1 MNADPAERARVK
13 RAWVI
18 PAPRLAALIAIAAPA
33 WLLSGYRWG
42 LFLSLLVTALVIAI
56 VLYELVT
63 LAPARAVTITRE
75 APSRTG
81 LGDPTELTYTAH
93 SEWPRVLRV
102 LIHESPPAALRPR
115 TEAPLSLEVI
125 GPPVVAT
132 SVMTPVARGRH
143 AIGPVT
149 IHIRGSLGVLT
160 RSGRME
166 PGDEI
171 SVAPSLAPV
180 RQFRLRA
187 LQARTSDTG
196 PRVLRQRGESLAFSG
211 LRLYAPGDDPRR
223 IDWKATARQ
232 RVPIT
237 REYNL
242 EQGQTVLIA
251 VDAGRLMTQEE
262 CGVSRFEQALSS
274 ALVLAT
280 VAADG
285 GDKVGLLLFD
295 DTVRAFLPPR
305 EGMAAVRTIRDT
317 LVAAEPA
324 LVEPDYAA
332 AFATI
337 AARQR
342 RRALVVLFSD
352 VIDARSSR
360 AMITHTTHSASRHLH
375 VVVAMRSESLFQAGV
390 PVGAGSSDSL
400 YVNAA
405 AEELVLAREEALHR
419 MRRAGVTVVDVPS
432 GAVSAAVVDRYLE
445 IKGRGSL

>member
-1 MNADPAERARVK
+1 MSATHSDSDRRK
-13 RAWVI
+13 RSWIV
-18 PAPRLAALIAIAAPA
+18 PAPRLAALIAAAAPV
-33 WLLSGYRWG
+33 WLLSGFRWG
-42 LFLSLLVTALVIAI
+42 LSFALLVTAAVIAA
-56 VLYELVT
+56 VVYELVT
-63 LAPARAVTITRE
+63 LAPVRMVTIARE
-75 APSRTG
+75 APARTG
-81 LGDPTELTYTAH
+81 LGDPTELRYTVH
-93 SEWPRVLRV
+93 SAWPRMLRV
-102 LIHESPPAALRPR
+102 LIHESLPPALRPDSE
-115 TEAPLSLEVI
+115 TPLSLDVV
-125 GPPVVAT
+125 GPPVIGT
-132 SVMTPVARGRH
+132 STVTPVARGRH
-143 AIGPVT
+143 ALGPLTV
-149 IHIRGSLGVLT
+149 HVRGQLGVLT
-160 RSGRME
+160 RSQRIE
-166 PGDEI
+166 LDDTI
-171 SVAPSLAPV
+171 SVAPSLSPV
-180 RQFRLRA
+180 KRFRLRA
-187 LQARTSDTG
+187 LQARTSDAG
-196 PRVLRQRGESLAFSG
+196 PRVLRHRGESLAFSG
-211 LRLYAPGDDPRR
+211 LRPYTPGDDPRR

-232 RVPIT
+232 RIPIT

-251 VDAGRLMTQEE
+251 VDAGRLMTQQE
-262 CGVSRFEQALSS
+262 GAASRFEQALSAS
-274 ALVLAT
+274 LVLAT

-295 DTVRAFLPPR
+295 DSVRAFLPPR
-305 EGMAAVRTIRDT
+305 EGMTAVRAIRDT
-317 LVAAEPA
+317 LVAAEPT

-390 PVGAGSSDSL
+390 PAGLASGDSL

-432 GAVSAAVVDRYLE
+432 GSVSAAVVDRYLE

>member
-1 MNADPAERARVK
+1 MSPDLSAGARRK

-18 PAPRLAALIAIAAPA
+18 PAPRLAALIAAAAPA

-42 LFLSLLVTALVIAI
+42 LLLALLLAAGVIVA
-56 VLYELVT
+56 VVYEFVT
-63 LAPARAVTITRE
+63 LAPARVVTVARE
-75 APSRTG
+75 APTRTG
-81 LGDPTELTYTAH
+81 LGDATELTYTVH
-93 SEWPRVLRV
+93 SEWSRMLRV
-102 LIHESPPAALRPR
+102 LIHESLPAALRPH
-115 TEAPLSLEVI
+115 TEAPLSLEVV
-125 GPPVVAT
+125 GPPAIGSSLV
-132 SVMTPVARGRH
+132 TPVARGRH

-149 IHIRGSLGVLT
+149 VHIRGSLGILA
-160 RSGRME
+160 RSQRIE
-166 PGDEI
+166 PDDEI
-171 SVAPSLAPV
+171 SVAPSLSPV
-180 RQFRLRA
+180 KRFRLRA
-187 LQARTSDTG
+187 LQARTSDAG

-211 LRLYAPGDDPRR
+211 LRPYTPGDDPRR

-232 RVPIT
+232 RIPIT

-251 VDAGRLMTQEE
+251 VDAGRLMTQQEG
-262 CGVSRFEQALSS
+262 GVSRFEQALSAS
-274 ALVLAT
+274 LVLAT

-295 DTVRAFLPPR
+295 DSVRAFLPPR
-305 EGMAAVRTIRDT
+305 EGMTAVRAIRDT

-360 AMITHTTHSASRHLH
+360 AMITHTTYSASRHLH

-390 PVGAGSSDSL
+390 PAGLGSSDSL

-419 MRRAGVTVVDVPS
+419 MRRAGVAVVDVPS

>member
-1 MNADPAERARVK
+1 MSAGLTDGARS
-13 RAWVI
+13 RHAWVI
-18 PAPRLAALIAIAAPA
+18 PAPRLAALIAAAAPV
-33 WLLSGYRWG
+33 WLLSGYHWG
-42 LFLSLLVTALVIAI
+42 LLLALLLAAGVIAA
-56 VLYELVT
+56 VVYELVT
-63 LAPARAVTITRE
+63 LAPARVVTISRD
-75 APSRTG
+75 APTRTG
-81 LGDPTELTYTAH
+81 LGDATELAYTVH
-93 SEWPRVLRV
+93 SEWPRMLRV
-102 LIHESPPAALRPR
+102 FIHESLPAALRPA
-115 TEAPLSLEVI
+115 TEAPLLLEVM
-125 GPPVVAT
+125 GPPAAGT
-132 SVMTPVARGRH
+132 SVVTPVARGRH
-143 AIGPVT
+143 AIGPITV
-149 IHIRGSLGVLT
+149 HIRGSLGILA
-160 RSGRME
+160 RSQRIE
-166 PGDEI
+166 FGDEI
-171 SVAPSLAPV
+171 SVAPSLSPV
-180 RQFRLRA
+180 KRFRLRA
-187 LQARTSDTG
+187 LQARTSDAG

-211 LRLYAPGDDPRR
+211 LRPYTPGDDPRR

-232 RVPIT
+232 RIPIT

-251 VDAGRLMTQEE
+251 VDAGRLMTQRE
-262 CGVSRFEQALSS
+262 GGISRFEQALSAS
-274 ALVLAT
+274 LVLAT

-295 DTVRAFLPPR
+295 DSVRAFLPPR
-305 EGMAAVRTIRDT
+305 EGMTAVRAIRDT

-390 PVGAGSSDSL
+390 PAGLASSDSL